1 MTADER
7 HLDQLARLVK
17 ETADEE
23 IDCDQFLEIV
33 AIFLNRVA
41 KGLDPTAACRG
52 LKQHV
57 RVCPECKEELLAIAQ
72 AESVDISCLQG
83 EI

>member
-1 MTADER
+1 MTADEQ
-7 HLDQLARLVK
+7 HLDRLARLVK

-23 IDCDQFLEIV
+23 IDCDRFLEIV
-33 AIFLNRVA
+33 AVFLNRVA
-41 KGLDPTAACRG
+41 NKLDPTEACQA

-72 AESVDISCLQG
+72 AEGVDLACLEG

>member
-7 HLDQLARLVK
+7 HLDKLARLVN
-17 ETADEE
+17 ETAEEE

-33 AIFLNRVA
+33 AVFLNRVA
-41 KGLDPTAACRG
+41 RNLDPTAACEA

-72 AESVDISCLQG
+72 AEGVDIACLEG